1 MSASKPRVAC
11 WLAGAAALIFC
22 SSAGAFE
29 SSELQGTAWRLTKIM
44 FMNDQIDEPAEGV
57 RYTLEFNA
65 DGDATLEADCAR
77 GTGTWTSESAGQLQ
91 FGPIAATLALCPSGS
106 LSETYLN
113 QMPWVRS
120 YVLKDGHLFLA
131 TMADG
136 SIIEFAPMSD
146 VVASVLGEAIRTREP
161 GELQAAILTPLL
173 ERYASEHDIAPEP
186 SEIDRFVTQL
196 KQGLEADGLTAEQD
210 LTADEAA
217 EVAAMRRDM
226 ARGMISQWKIN
237 RALYRRYGGRVAF
250 QQLGPEPIDAYRQ
263 FLRNAQ
269 QAGEFSIEDPAL
281 AKAFWRYFDDESRHS
296 FFEAG
301 TEDSVFVAPPWEAR
315 VD

>member
-1 MSASKPRVAC
+1 
-11 WLAGAAALIFC
+11 
-22 SSAGAFE
+22 
-29 SSELQGTAWRLTKIM
+29 
-44 FMNDQIDEPAEGV
+44 
-57 RYTLEFNA
+57 
-65 DGDATLEADCAR
+65 
-77 GTGTWTSESAGQLQ
+77 
-91 FGPIAATLALCPSGS
+91 
-106 LSETYLN
+106 
-113 QMPWVRS
+113 MPWVRS

-301 TEDSVFVAPPWEAR
+301 TEDSVFVTPPWEAR